1 MIYHLLHFFYWKVF
15 KMDKTRN
22 PQSKRP
28 TFIFGNC
35 MYVTGVHRLVEM
47 VVTLRISAAPDGIR
61 QINDVS
67 PRQGS
72 LANPL

>member
-1 MIYHLLHFFYWKVF
+1 MGVFDEIWLFLRRLLF
-15 KMDKTRN
+15 
-22 PQSKRP
+22 
-28 TFIFGNC
+28 
-35 MYVTGVHRLVEM
+35 VTGVHRLVEV

-72 LANPL
+72 LANLL

>member
-35 MYVTGVHRLVEM
+35 MY
-47 VVTLRISAAPDGIR
+47 ISLSDPGKFHEENKI
-61 QINDVS
+61 
-67 PRQGS
+67 
-72 LANPL
+72 